1 MLFNT
6 SNKNDFS
13 PELNMDGVV
22 LEVVKEIKLLGV
34 VITNDLKWQQNILNI
49 TNKAYKILYILKRL
63 KQMGGSNTVLIN
75 VCTKEVRS
83 VIEYASIVWNSSL
96 TQKKHHQH

>member
-34 VITNDLKWQQNILNI
+34 VITNDIKWQQNILNI
-49 TNKAYKILYILKRL
+49 TNKAYKI
-63 KQMGGSNTVLIN
+63 V
-75 VCTKEVRS
+75 
-83 VIEYASIVWNSSL
+83 
-96 TQKKHHQH
+96 